1 MSTSHQ
7 HDNPVTIQLPISWME
22 KAILTYYLKT
32 KSSHVIENERAA
44 DLGLIFPGQTQ
55 AFILAVTGEQHFLLM
70 IYFLLFSKILKLYSS
85 TIANK
90 LWSFFRF
97 LLISRN
103 YTTPTIMHKNVRAEI
118 QRSELGHLYPEV
130 NHHFL

>member
-1 MSTSHQ
+1 
-7 HDNPVTIQLPISWME
+7 ME

-44 DLGLIFPGQTQ
+44 DLGLIFPGHTQ
-55 AFILAVTGEQHFLLM
+55 AFILAVTGEQHFLL

-90 LWSFFRF
+90 F
-97 LLISRN
+97 
-103 YTTPTIMHKNVRAEI
+103 
-118 QRSELGHLYPEV
+118 
-130 NHHFL
+130 